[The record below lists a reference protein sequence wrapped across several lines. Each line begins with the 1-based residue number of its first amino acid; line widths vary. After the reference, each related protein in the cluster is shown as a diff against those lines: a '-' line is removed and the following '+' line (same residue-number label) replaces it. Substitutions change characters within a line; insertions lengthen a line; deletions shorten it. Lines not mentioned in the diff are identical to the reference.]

1 MQIFGAGAHRQRAT
15 VTAMHTP
22 QRIACLTSEI
32 AETLYLLG
40 EEDRIVGISGFTTRP
55 ARARREKPKISGFS
69 SAKIDNI
76 LAVQPDLVLGFSNL
90 QGDIARDLIQAGIE
104 VHIFNQRTI
113 SGILRMIA
121 TLGALVGAHDKAHAL
136 INELT
141 AGLDAIRAATS
152 KLPRR
157 PKIYFEEWHDPL
169 YSAIPWVMELIEIAG
184 GENCFPE
191 FIRSGAAR
199 ERKIED
205 SNEVIRRQPD
215 IIIGSWCGKK
225 FQPEQV
231 IARAG
236 WDAIPAVRDGQ
247 VFEIKS
253 PLILTPGPAALTE
266 GVKQLQKII
275 ADWARDKLR

>member
-1 MQIFGAGAHRQRAT
+1 
-15 VTAMHTP
+15 MHTP

-32 AETLYLLG
+32 VETLYLLG

-55 ARARREKPKISGFS
+55 ARARREKPKVSGFS
-69 SAKIDNI
+69 SAKIEHI

-90 QGDIARDLIQAGIE
+90 QGDIARDLIKVGVE

-113 SGILRMIA
+113 AGILRMIS
-121 TLGALVGAHDKAHAL
+121 TLGALVGTQEKAQAL
-136 INELT
+136 VTELT
-141 AGLDAIRAATS
+141 ANLEAVRMAAS
-152 KLPRR
+152 ALPRR
-157 PKIYFEEWHDPL
+157 PKIYFEEWPDPM

-191 FIRSGAAR
+191 FITAGSAQG
-199 ERKIED
+199 RKIED
-205 SNEVIRRQPD
+205 SDEVIRRQPD

-225 FQPEQV
+225 FQPGQV
-231 IARAG
+231 VARAG
-236 WDAIPAVRDGQ
+236 WDAVPAVRDEQ

-266 GVKQLQKII
+266 GVNRLHEII
-275 ADWARDKLR
+275 REWA

>member
-1 MQIFGAGAHRQRAT
+1 
-15 VTAMHTP
+15 MHTP

-32 AETLYLLG
+32 VETLYLLG

-55 ARARREKPKISGFS
+55 ARARREKPKVSGFS
-69 SAKIDNI
+69 SAKIEHI

-90 QGDIARDLIQAGIE
+90 QGDIARDLIKVGVE

-113 SGILRMIA
+113 AGILRMISN
-121 TLGALVGAHDKAHAL
+121 LGALVGTQEKAQAL
-136 INELT
+136 VTELT
-141 AGLDAIRAATS
+141 ANLEAVRMAAS
-152 KLPRR
+152 ALPRR
-157 PKIYFEEWHDPL
+157 PKIYFEEWPDPM

-191 FIRSGAAR
+191 FITAGSAQG
-199 ERKIED
+199 RKIED
-205 SNEVIRRQPD
+205 SDEVIRRQPD

-225 FQPEQV
+225 FQPGQV
-231 IARAG
+231 VARAG
-236 WDAIPAVRDGQ
+236 WDAVPAVRDEQ

-266 GVKQLQKII
+266 GVNRLHEII
-275 ADWARDKLR
+275 REWA

>member
-1 MQIFGAGAHRQRAT
+1 
-15 VTAMHTP
+15 MHTP

-55 ARARREKPKISGFS
+55 PRARREKLKVSGFS
-69 SAKIDNI
+69 SAKIDKI

-90 QGDIARDLIQAGIE
+90 QGDIARDLIKAGVE

-113 SGILRMIA
+113 AGILRMIA
-121 TLGALVGAHDKAHAL
+121 TLGAMVGAHEKAHAL
-136 INELT
+136 IAELT
-141 AGLDAIRAATS
+141 AGLDAIRTAAS
-152 KLPRR
+152 ALPRR
-157 PKIYFEEWHDPL
+157 PKVYFEEWPEPM
-169 YSAIPWVMELIEIAG
+169 YSAIPWVMELIDIAG

-191 FIRSGAAR
+191 FIHASSAK

-205 SNEVIRRQPD
+205 SDEVIRRQPD

-231 IARAG
+231 ITRAG
-236 WDAIPAVRDGQ
+236 WDAIPAVRNQQ

-266 GVKQLQKII
+266 GVTQLQKII
-275 ADWARDKLR
+275 GVWAKR

>member
-1 MQIFGAGAHRQRAT
+1 
-15 VTAMHTP
+15 MHTP

-32 AETLYLLG
+32 VETLYLLG

-55 ARARREKPKISGFS
+55 ARARREKPKVSGFS
-69 SAKIDNI
+69 SAKIEHI

-90 QGDIARDLIQAGIE
+90 QGDIARDLIKVGVE

-113 SGILRMIA
+113 AGILSMIS
-121 TLGALVGAHDKAHAL
+121 TLGALVGTQEKAQAL
-136 INELT
+136 VTELT
-141 AGLDAIRAATS
+141 ANLEAVRMAAS
-152 KLPRR
+152 ALPRR
-157 PKIYFEEWHDPL
+157 PKIYFEEWPDPM

-191 FIRSGAAR
+191 FITAGSAQG
-199 ERKIED
+199 RKIED
-205 SNEVIRRQPD
+205 SDEVIRRQPD

-225 FQPEQV
+225 FQPGQV
-231 IARAG
+231 VARAG
-236 WDAIPAVRDGQ
+236 WDAVPAVRDEQ

-266 GVKQLQKII
+266 GVNRLHEII
-275 ADWARDKLR
+275 REWA